1 MNFPEIILFP
11 LKYISWGLWKV
22 TKTLPNFHWRHMP
35 FSPSTLIYNSYVHFQ
50 RQIEHFAN
58 AKYEALDPEKNF
70 KNIHYHFPVLAIRII
85 AHLIFVLN
93 FGFSYI
99 AYYYMKKLSA
109 GESRNIDVIAI
120 NNQNGI
126 FFKFIKNN
134 VFIIFIK
141 KIEPIII

>member
-1 MNFPEIILFP
+1 M
-11 LKYISWGLWKV
+11 
-22 TKTLPNFHWRHMP
+22 
-35 FSPSTLIYNSYVHFQ
+35 
-50 RQIEHFAN
+50 
-58 AKYEALDPEKNF
+58 DPEKNF